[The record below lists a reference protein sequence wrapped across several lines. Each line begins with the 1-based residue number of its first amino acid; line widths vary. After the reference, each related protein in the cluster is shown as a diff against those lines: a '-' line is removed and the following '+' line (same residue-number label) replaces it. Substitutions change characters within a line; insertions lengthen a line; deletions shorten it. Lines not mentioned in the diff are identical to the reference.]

1 MSLDAPIFYCVPDE
15 TARVA
20 KAAFPKG
27 NLYIRMR
34 DELGP
39 LYANPDF
46 ASLFPSRGR
55 PAEAPARLALVTV
68 MQFVEGLS
76 DRQAADAVRDRL
88 AWKYALAL
96 ELDDPGFDASVL
108 CEFRVRLIVGGA
120 EALLLDSMLT
130 ILRDQGLLKARGY
143 TLAPIQPMSW
153 LPFGSSIAWNVW
165 EKRCATR
172 SMRSPARRPSGCV
185 PRCLATGLTATAGE
199 SRTIAY
205 PAARQSGRRWQR

>member
-1 MSLDAPIFYCVPDE
+1 MMAASQGVRIFWICTRERYMSLDAPIFYCVPDE

-39 LYANPDF
+39 LYANPSF
-46 ASLFPSRGR
+46 APLFPARGR

-108 CEFRVRLIVGGA
+108 CEFRERLIVGA
-120 EALLLDSMLT
+120 SEALLLDSMLS
-130 ILRDQGLLKARGY
+130 L
-143 TLAPIQPMSW
+143 
-153 LPFGSSIAWNVW
+153 
-165 EKRCATR
+165 
-172 SMRSPARRPSGCV
+172 
-185 PRCLATGLTATAGE
+185 
-199 SRTIAY
+199 
-205 PAARQSGRRWQR
+205 